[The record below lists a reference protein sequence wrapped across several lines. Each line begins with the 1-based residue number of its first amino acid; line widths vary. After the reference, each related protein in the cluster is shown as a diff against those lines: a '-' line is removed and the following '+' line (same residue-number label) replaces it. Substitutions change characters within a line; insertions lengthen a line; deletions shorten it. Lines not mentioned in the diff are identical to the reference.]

1 MSFSLSKVLLAAFAL
16 LAMLAAT
23 GCIAD
28 SAEDKDLPWSSN
40 QGWEGMV
47 PLPAG
52 ALNQYD

>member
-1 MSFSLSKVLLAAFAL
+1 MSFSLNKIFLAL
-16 LAMLAAT
+16 VVISAMLVFV

-40 QGWEGMV
+40 QGWEGMI

>member
-1 MSFSLSKVLLAAFAL
+1 MWFSLNKILLALVAVF
-16 LAMLAAT
+16 AMLSVA

-28 SAEDKDLPWSSN
+28 SAEDKDLPWASN

>member
-1 MSFSLSKVLLAAFAL
+1 MSFSLNKILLALVAASVMFAL
-16 LAMLAAT
+16 S

-40 QGWEGMV
+40 QGWEGMI